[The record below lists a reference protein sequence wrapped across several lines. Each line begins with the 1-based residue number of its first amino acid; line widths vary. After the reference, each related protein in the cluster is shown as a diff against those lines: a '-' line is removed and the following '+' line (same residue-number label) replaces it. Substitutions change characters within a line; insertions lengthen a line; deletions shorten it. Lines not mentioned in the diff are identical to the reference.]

1 MIEAKKDLRKGKIM
15 KISGMAWAG
24 LAAAVIAATP
34 ALAAEDSK
42 ALIPGDFS
50 ANVGVFSD
58 YTFRGISQ
66 TGDEPAAQGG
76 IDYSLDTGV
85 NGVGLYLG
93 VWGSNVDFSD
103 GDEASVEIDWYG
115 GLSKNFGGLDASI
128 GFIYYSYPG
137 ASGSLNYDFI
147 EGNLAL
153 GYEINDMFSVGF
165 GYNATG
171 DNFGNS
177 GAAHYFSG
185 SLGYAVPVEGVDL
198 SLDASVGR
206 QLIEDNAAFGTPD
219 YWDWRIGASLALTP
233 NISVSAFY
241 TDTDISS
248 AECGSE
254 NCDARGQVSLTASF

>member
-1 MIEAKKDLRKGKIM
+1 MIEPKTDLKKGKIM
-15 KISGMAWAG
+15 KISSMAWAG
-24 LAAAVIAATP
+24 FAAVIIAATP

-76 IDYSLDTGV
+76 IDYSPGRNRLQPRYRRLGRRPLSRRL
-85 NGVGLYLG
+85 GIECRFQRRRRGL
-93 VWGSNVDFSD
+93 
-103 GDEASVEIDWYG
+103 VEIDWYG
-115 GLSKNFGGLDASI
+115 GLSKSFGGVDASI

-153 GYEINDMFSVGF
+153 GYQINDIFSVGF
-165 GYNATG
+165 GYNASP
-171 DNFGNS
+171 DNFGDS

-185 SLGYAVPVEGVDL
+185 SLSYAVSTPGVGL
-198 SLDASVGR
+198 ILDASVGR

-233 NISVSAFY
+233 NISISAFY
-241 TDTDISS
+241 TDTDIST
-248 AECGSE
+248 ADCGSE
-254 NCDARGQVSLTASF
+254 NCDARG

>member
-128 GFIYYSYPG
+128 G
-137 ASGSLNYDFI
+137 
-147 EGNLAL
+147 
-153 GYEINDMFSVGF
+153 
-165 GYNATG
+165 
-171 DNFGNS
+171 
-177 GAAHYFSG
+177 
-185 SLGYAVPVEGVDL
+185 
-198 SLDASVGR
+198 R

-248 AECGSE
+248 AECSSE